1 MIEPNKHGVY
11 PESAAECIEIH
22 IPKKASC
29 VFHVLQIDGAEWIA
43 NSSCYFHFGDYSGAS
58 GPLSR
63 GWCKHLTRT
72 AALDENIGYA
82 LRHFHTR
89 DRWGCATAEQVRVSI
104 EMNNRINALAAVLW
118 GTADFAP
125 SGTQLALF

>member
-1 MIEPNKHGVY
+1 MQPNKHGVY
-11 PESAAECIEIH
+11 PHDAAECIEIH

-29 VFHVLQIDGAEWIA
+29 VFYVLEIDGGEWIA
-43 NSSCYFHFGDYSGAS
+43 SVSCEFHFGDYSLAS

-63 GWCKHLTRT
+63 GWTRHLTR
-72 AALDENIGYA
+72 AHALDENIGYA

-118 GTADFAP
+118 GTAEFAP